1 MPYKVSR
8 VSNSQGSGKR
18 KVPPVEVPVEVPV
31 DVAVEV
37 PLEVSVEVPLEVPS
51 LEVVQEEVQEE
62 VMGVPFGEPRF
73 NEDKTKVLNPLSN
86 RYVKVGGD
94 IDKKLNLSGI

>member
-18 KVPPVEVPVEVPV
+18 KVSPVEVP
-31 DVAVEV
+31 
-37 PLEVSVEVPLEVPS
+37 VEVPLEVPS
-51 LEVVQEEVQEE
+51 LEEVQETMPME
-62 VMGVPFGEPRF
+62 VLFGEPRF